1 MKISVHRQIF
11 VFILIIQS
19 DLKNFVKKIKWF
31 RKSLII
37 HMFMIRNNLLYLC
50 IIINL
55 RSPILYLEW
64 KRFKQKPQHKMIQR
78 IPGEDI
84 GKAKKK
90 AKRLE
95 TYKMTDVK
103 RQTPR
108 NFVSSNATKDK
119 LEKFH
124 PSWKI
129 WNIPKVKLIKIPKN
143 LVNVQK

>member
-19 DLKNFVKKIKWF
+19 DLKTFVKNIKWF
-31 RKSLII
+31 RESLTI

-64 KRFKQKPQHKMIQR
+64 KRFKQKPHHKMIQR

-84 GKAKKK
+84 GK

-108 NFVSSNATKDK
+108 NFVSSNATHDK
-119 LEKFH
+119 LKKFH

-129 WNIPKVKLIKIPKN
+129 WNIPKVKLIRIPTN

>member
-19 DLKNFVKKIKWF
+19 DLKKFVKNIKSF
-31 RKSLII
+31 RESLTI

-64 KRFKQKPQHKMIQR
+64 KRFKQKPQHKMNQR

-108 NFVSSNATKDK
+108 NFVSSNATHDK
-119 LEKFH
+119 LKKFH

-129 WNIPKVKLIKIPKN
+129 WNIPKVKLIRIPKN
-143 LVNVQK
+143 LVNVPK